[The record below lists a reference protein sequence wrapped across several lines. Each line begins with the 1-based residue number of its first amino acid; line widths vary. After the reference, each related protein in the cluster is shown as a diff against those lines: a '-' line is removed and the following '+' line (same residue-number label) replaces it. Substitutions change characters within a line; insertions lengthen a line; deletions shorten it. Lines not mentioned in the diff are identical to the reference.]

1 MQVEFKNATKFQ
13 VGRLF
18 RHFYTGTPSPPAVEE
33 LDSTAVDGQYS
44 LTPLP
49 TPTPPPTDG
58 DEAMEHLAEAFERA
72 IPADSVSASAI
83 QGFLMKYKR
92 RPEAAVGA
100 VQAWVEGGF
109 SSGPVTAFKVREGKG
124 EDKNG
129 KKEVNGSLEDKV

>member
-1 MQVEFKNATKFQ
+1 MQVEFKNATKSQ

-18 RHFYTGTPSPPAVEE
+18 RHFYTGTPSPPPVEE
-33 LDSTAVDGQYS
+33 LDSTTVDGQYP

-49 TPTPPPTDG
+49 SPTDG
-58 DEAMEHLAEAFERA
+58 DEAMEHLAETFERA

-100 VQAWVEGGF
+100 VEAWVKAGF
-109 SSGPVTAFKVREGKG
+109 SSGPATAFKVREGKG
-124 EDKNG
+124 EDKNV
-129 KKEVNGSLEDKV
+129 KKEVNGSLEVNV

>member
-1 MQVEFKNATKFQ
+1 MQVEFKNATKSQ

-18 RHFYTGTPSPPAVEE
+18 RHFYTGTPSPPPAIE
-33 LDSTAVDGQYS
+33 LDESITVAGQYP

-49 TPTPPPTDG
+49 TPAPAPTPTDG
-58 DEAMEHLAEAFERA
+58 DGEAVDHLAEAFERA

-109 SSGPVTAFKVREGKG
+109 SSGPATAFKVREGKG
-124 EDKNG
+124 QG
-129 KKEVNGSLEDKV
+129 RG